1 MVYKKSEIT
10 ALEPRSPVV
19 ASCIPEGKQVM
30 RKKVH
35 GHQNLNFQNFEK
47 SDFLKVI
54 TDSTG

>member
-1 MVYKKSEIT
+1 MMVYKKSEIT

-35 GHQNLNFQNFEK
+35 GHQNLNFQNFEN
-47 SDFLKVI
+47 I
-54 TDSTG
+54 